1 MESFKVHARTTGK
14 GLHRSL
20 SFISKSSDDD
30 SEQFEFRRRVQ
41 TSATG
46 LDKPK
51 QRVRPRPYCSGSS
64 KKKERAL
71 KDGFVWMQIVPHKKK
86 SWQLRYFM
94 IFKEKLCYLEEPA
107 TSSSKGM
114 EWKEIRPCDI
124 VSVKIPNEIHLF
136 NSNQTSYMVSL
147 KTNSRFS
154 RTKMLLRFKS
164 QEERDEWITAFL
176 MAKSWSLLDEKKE
189 EF

>member
-51 QRVRPRPYCSGSS
+51 QRVTAPAILLGLVKEKGTSAQRWLCVDADCAAQ
-64 KKKERAL
+64 KKELATPVFYNLQRKAVLFGRASH
-71 KDGFVWMQIVPHKKK
+71 Q
-86 SWQLRYFM
+86 
-94 IFKEKLCYLEEPA
+94 
-107 TSSSKGM
+107 
-114 EWKEIRPCDI
+114 
-124 VSVKIPNEIHLF
+124 
-136 NSNQTSYMVSL
+136 
-147 KTNSRFS
+147 
-154 RTKMLLRFKS
+154 
-164 QEERDEWITAFL
+164 
-176 MAKSWSLLDEKKE
+176 
-189 EF
+189 